1 MLFNEIYG
9 LYYNTV
15 SKILSKAIDNNLKNE
30 DIEKIIRENAFN
42 ESNLIIPRLLK
53 ENKWLLLDENYKT
66 PIKNKPDRPMTI
78 LEKRW
83 LKSILIDKRVKLFMD
98 ISPDILEDIKPLF
111 TEDDY
116 VLFDKYNDGDPY
128 ESEEYIYNFRKI
140 LSAIKSN
147 SSLLLSYFN
156 RKNILNK
163 AIVKPEKLEYSE
175 KDDKFRL
182 VTSGCSYLRLVRL
195 SKIKYCK
202 ILTDYKLNNNHFMPK
217 DNKENIIIELT
228 DYRNALERVMIHFS
242 HFEKEA
248 ERVSYNKYRIKI
260 YYDSSDRT
268 EMVIRILS
276 FGPFVKVIEPESF
289 IDLIKERLK
298 KQKNLW
304 T

>member
-140 LSAIKSN
+140 LCN
-147 SSLLLSYFN
+147 L
-156 RKNILNK
+156 ILN
-163 AIVKPEKLEYSE
+163 
-175 KDDKFRL
+175 
-182 VTSGCSYLRLVRL
+182 
-195 SKIKYCK
+195 
-202 ILTDYKLNNNHFMPK
+202 
-217 DNKENIIIELT
+217 
-228 DYRNALERVMIHFS
+228 
-242 HFEKEA
+242 
-248 ERVSYNKYRIKI
+248 
-260 YYDSSDRT
+260 
-268 EMVIRILS
+268 
-276 FGPFVKVIEPESF
+276 
-289 IDLIKERLK
+289 
-298 KQKNLW
+298 
-304 T
+304 